1 MIAFIRCKIV
11 VIPLVWNVAML
22 AGSKTSVPR
31 HQNRFRH
38 GAPWEP
44 HPHVRVKQELEGN
57 VSHDRAIFRTGT
69 SGRTSIVR
77 TSSTFKVQLIK
88 PTESGSQKSYD
99 KLLVYLPGTDG
110 TGQAILPQIPALHG
124 LGYDV
129 WCLYMPPDDRSDWEQ
144 LTTQLSLLLR
154 ELQRHWRG
162 THSAAAAG
170 EGEQPRVTI
179 IAESFGCCLALRL
192 AASRAG
198 PEQLDR
204 LVLLNPATSFNDS
217 LSGLS
222 SLIAATNLLSLFPKD
237 WYAVAQ
243 ATLLPLLVDGVRVD
257 EANQRLLQSMI
268 LMEPPPSSQS
278 FGFGS
283 AKSLGPVTAAPLEAA
298 PAAPNAGAPATGTVS
313 SGDAGSAG
321 LYYAPAA
328 AANFRTNLLRSG
340 DPGEE
345 VLRCVTTPVL
355 LITSARDRL
364 LPSITEGARLGRA
377 LPNARRYILP
387 DSGHAALLERGINL
401 AAIMQATGFTGDAP
415 LALPPSGSAPTR
427 PAGLAG
433 RRNKPRAAAMVASTS
448 QTAAVSAPA
457 AAHAGASMEP
467 APIPTFADAS
477 SVSVSGSST
486 HEFPAKASGQK
497 GRSAAAP
504 GDPVPESNGNA
515 SRGRRLGNHRE
526 SFDNGGGGKVG
537 GDEDQPSTDIDS
549 AFDDWCQKLVPWRDI
564 VSPVVLG
571 FEHLPPPGSPDF
583 FRPMLFV
590 GNHQKMGFYDT
601 PLLVYELYVRGYRVR
616 GLAHPGHWAGPFG
629 RWFESFGS
637 VKASPMAAFR
647 LLRSSEKVLLFPG
660 GAKEVVKK
668 RGQEYTLLWKESPD
682 FVRLAAR
689 CNALIVPFA
698 AVGADDAYDV
708 IMDTDEVI
716 AHPVL
721 GPLTTGLLS
730 RVSNAL
736 DPAES
741 IFPITSLP
749 VVGLP
754 TPIPIPNLQ
763 RLYFQFTPPI
773 DPRALG
779 TNINDPQQVQELYD
793 CVKGRVTQCMAELLA
808 VRDADEDSQLGARL
822 AKSLQRIA
830 PLLGAAAAPVFSPQT
845 KDK

>member
-1 MIAFIRCKIV
+1 MTV
-11 VIPLVWNVAML
+11 GPLVQLDM
-22 AGSKTSVPR
+22 
-31 HQNRFRH
+31 
-38 GAPWEP
+38 E
-44 HPHVRVKQELEGN
+44 
-57 VSHDRAIFRTGT
+57 I
-69 SGRTSIVR
+69 
-77 TSSTFKVQLIK
+77 QLIK
-88 PTESGSQKSYD
+88 PTGATSEESYG

-144 LTTQLSLLLR
+144 LTTQLTLLLR
-154 ELQRHWRG
+154 QLLTHWQ
-162 THSAAAAG
+162 AAATAAR
-170 EGEQPRVTI
+170 QVATPRITI
-179 IAESFGCCLALRL
+179 VAESFGCCLALRL
-192 AASRAG
+192 VASGAG
-198 PEQLDR
+198 PELLDR
-204 LVLLNPATSFNDS
+204 LVLVNPATSFNDS

-222 SLIAATNLLSLFPKD
+222 SLIAATNLLSLFPRD

-243 ATLLPLLVDGVRVD
+243 NTLLPLLVDGERVD

-268 LMEPPPSSQS
+268 LMEPPPSNQS
-278 FGFGS
+278 FGFGAARPPYPAKGPLAS
-283 AKSLGPVTAAPLEAA
+283 AAQTALNGGAATAASAA
-298 PAAPNAGAPATGTVS
+298 SDGSGA
-313 SGDAGSAG
+313 

-328 AANFRTNLLRSG
+328 AANFRANLLRSG

-345 VLRCVTTPVL
+345 VLRKVEMPVL

-364 LPSITEGARLGRA
+364 LPSIVEGARLERV
-377 LPNARRYILP
+377 LPNARRCILP

-401 AAIMQATGFTGDAP
+401 AATMQAAGFADDVVLAP
-415 LALPPSGSAPTR
+415 VQPTSGAGATVGTSAVAAGPRRSKLRAEAPVAGAAPEPKAASAAPPVATSINASSARESLSIASDTSHPSEAALAAAVPSGALVSASGSVSSELPMRTGQER
-427 PAGLAG
+427 TAAASNDTAPDGDQKGSSG
-433 RRNKPRAAAMVASTS
+433 RRGGSRRSTIAEGGGSKVAANEEH
-448 QTAAVSAPA
+448 PA
-457 AAHAGASMEP
+457 AA
-467 APIPTFADAS
+467 D
-477 SVSVSGSST
+477 V
-486 HEFPAKASGQK
+486 
-497 GRSAAAP
+497 
-504 GDPVPESNGNA
+504 
-515 SRGRRLGNHRE
+515 
-526 SFDNGGGGKVG
+526 
-537 GDEDQPSTDIDS
+537 DS
-549 AFDDWCQKLVPWRDI
+549 AFDEWCQKLAPWRDV

-571 FEHLPPPGSPDF
+571 FEHLPPPGSPAF
-583 FRPMLFV
+583 SRPMLFV

-647 LLRSSEKVLLFPG
+647 LLRASEKVLLFPG

-668 RGQEYTLLWKESPD
+668 RGQEYKLLWKESPD

-736 DPAES
+736 DPVES
-741 IFPITSLP
+741 IFPITRMP

-763 RLYFQFTPPI
+763 RLYFQFAPPV

-793 CVKGRVTQCMAELLA
+793 NVKGTVTQCMAELLA
-808 VRDADEDSQLGARL
+808 FRDADEESQVSTTEVFRPRASVAFSWTQPTLPCHGYQ
-822 AKSLQRIA
+822 KSLESPCEI
-830 PLLGAAAAPVFSPQT
+830 GAKGPDPRCMAL
-845 KDK
+845 

>member
-1 MIAFIRCKIV
+1 
-11 VIPLVWNVAML
+11 ML
-22 AGSKTSVPR
+22 AGSKTSLPR
-31 HQNRFRH
+31 HRNRFRL
-38 GAPWEP
+38 GLSWEQP
-44 HPHVRVKQELEGN
+44 RHVRLTPVLDGKATY
-57 VSHDRAIFRTGT
+57 DRAVVRTGT
-69 SGRTSIVR
+69 SGRTPIVR
-77 TSSTFKVQLIK
+77 TSSTFKVQLIR
-88 PTESGSQKSYD
+88 PTESQSQASYD
-99 KLLVYLPGTDG
+99 KVLVYLPGTDG
-110 TGQAILPQIPALHG
+110 TGQAILPQIPALQS

-144 LTTQLSLLLR
+144 LTTQLSLLVR
-154 ELQRHWRG
+154 ELLQHWRG
-162 THSAAAAG
+162 THSAAGAG
-170 EGEQPRVTI
+170 KGGQPRVTI

-192 AASRAG
+192 AASGAG

-243 ATLLPLLVDGVRVD
+243 GTLLPLLVDGTRVD

-268 LMEPPPSSQS
+268 LMEPPASSQS

-283 AKSLGPVTAAPLEAA
+283 ARLQGPVTPAPLEAGQAAPLVSA
-298 PAAPNAGAPATGTVS
+298 PAAGTVN
-313 SGDAGSAG
+313 SGDAGSSG

-345 VLRCVTTPVL
+345 VLRRVTAPVL
-355 LITSARDRL
+355 LITSAKDRL
-364 LPSITEGARLGRA
+364 LPSIMEGARLGRA

-401 AAIMQATGFTGDAP
+401 AAIMQAMGFAGDVP
-415 LALPPSGSAPTR
+415 LPWPPSGSGSAG
-427 PAGLAG
+427 PAALAK
-433 RRNKPRAAAMVASTS
+433 RRSKSRAGANVASNS
-448 QTAAVSAPA
+448 QP
-457 AAHAGASMEP
+457 AGASAEP
-467 APIPTFADAS
+467 APVPTFGETPS
-477 SVSVSGSST
+477 LSVSWSST
-486 HEFPAKASGQK
+486 SELSAKANDPK
-497 GRSAAAP
+497 ARSAAVTGGPAP
-504 GDPVPESNGNA
+504 EGNGKA
-515 SRGRRLGNHRE
+515 SQGQRVVSQRSSL
-526 SFDNGGGGKVG
+526 DGGGGEKVG
-537 GDEDQPSTDIDS
+537 DDEDRPLTDIDS
-549 AFDDWCQKLVPWRDI
+549 AFDDWCQKLAPWRDI
-564 VSPVVLG
+564 IAPMVLG
-571 FEHLPPPGSPDF
+571 FEHLPQPGSPDF
-583 FRPMLFV
+583 SRPMLFV

-637 VKASPMAAFR
+637 VKASPMSAFR

-730 RVSNAL
+730 RVSTAL
-736 DPAES
+736 DPTES

-779 TNINDPQQVQELYD
+779 TNISDPQQVQELYD
-793 CVKGRVTQCMAELLA
+793 CVKARVTQCMAELLA
-808 VRDADEDSQLGARL
+808 VRDADEENQLGARL

-830 PLLGAAAAPVFSPQT
+830 PVLGAAAVPVFPQQT
-845 KDK
+845 SQK